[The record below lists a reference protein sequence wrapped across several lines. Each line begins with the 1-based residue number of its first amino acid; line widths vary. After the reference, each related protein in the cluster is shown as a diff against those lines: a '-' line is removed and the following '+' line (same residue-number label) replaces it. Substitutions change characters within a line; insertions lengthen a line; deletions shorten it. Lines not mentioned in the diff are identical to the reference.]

1 MNHNLKDGDWV
12 SAKTFE
18 GEYIEGAV
26 IRPTS
31 KEEYLY
37 VDVNWMP
44 ADDVVSQTMF
54 QVERDSVKVV
64 DKSDFIFNAR

>member
-18 GEYIEGAV
+18 GEYIEGVV

-64 DKSDFIFNAR
+64 NKSNFIFNAR

>member
-18 GEYIEGAV
+18 GEYIEGVV

>member
-18 GEYIEGAV
+18 GEYIEGVV

-44 ADDVVSQTMF
+44 SDDVVSQTMF

>member
-64 DKSDFIFNAR
+64 EKSDFIFNAR